1 MEYSEMVVAETP
13 QTAGPGWYADPNDPK
28 TNRYWDGASWTENRT
43 PRKAEATDKAGAGSF
58 IAAVLLPIVGA
69 IIAIVQFARG
79 NSGSGAAVL
88 LTSIVA
94 GVVWFVILA
103 GIDAAQYDACIE
115 NARGLS
121 QMADC

>member
-13 QTAGPGWYADPNDPK
+13 QTAGPGWYADPN
-28 TNRYWDGASWTENRT
+28 WDGASWTENRT